1 VVVEVNV
8 PPPLTP
14 QVTPAF
20 AASLVMTAVRVAM
33 ALGAMVVGAPVIE
46 TEMLLLECAL
56 PPQPATI
63 NAVARYKNNFK

>member
-8 PPPLTP
+8 PPPVTP

-20 AASLVMTAVRVAM
+20 AASLVTVTPKVAVVPTVTV
-33 ALGAMVVGAPVIE
+33 LGAPVIE
-46 TEMLLLECAL
+46 TEMVLLECEL

-63 NAVARYKNNFK
+63 SAVARYKNNFK